1 MKQYLQILL
10 KACVVMVKLFAKSN
24 HLIVYNEVGIT
35 SKPDLPYFQWFPFA
49 GIIYYYKFPKHLK

>member
-1 MKQYLQILL
+1 
-10 KACVVMVKLFAKSN
+10 MVKLFAKSN